1 MIETIQQTNSFLAI
15 GGIAAFIVTLVLL
28 TDLLTK
34 QRLKPYVAKWGLLVA
49 LFATLCSVSL
59 TLVYSEVFG
68 IIPCGLCWF
77 ERIALYPQILLCF
90 IAVWYRD
97 TLMPRYGIAL
107 SVFGLVVSIYHH
119 YIQMGGSQFIK
130 CPIAGAGADCAK
142 RFMFEFN
149 FVTFPL
155 LAASLF
161 GFLIVLYL
169 YILKTRS
176 T

>member
-1 MIETIQQTNSFLAI
+1 MIEAIQQTNFFLAI

-28 TDLLTK
+28 ADLCTA

-49 LFATLCSVSL
+49 LFATLSSVAL

-90 IAVWYRD
+90 VAVWYRD

-107 SVFGLVVSIYHH
+107 SAFGLAISSYHH
-119 YIQMGGSQFIK
+119 YIQIGGTQFIK

-155 LAASLF
+155 LAAALF
-161 GFLIVLYL
+161 LFLIVLYT
-169 YILKTRS
+169 YILKS
-176 T
+176 NNN